1 MAKSNIPIP
10 KWMDTSTAWSKE
22 SITNAPSVIW
32 VTTNMAANV
41 PVVLIFQWEPAV
53 IQEPTAV
60 AITNAPVVAAINLCV
75 HSINYSSLG
84 KIPFGH
90 NGQSGQVSPSPAAE
104 IYPPI
109 TIRE

>member
-1 MAKSNIPIP
+1 M
-10 KWMDTSTAWSKE
+10 T
-22 SITNAPSVIW
+22 ITNTHNVIW
-32 VTTNMAANV
+32 VTTNMAANI

-60 AITNAPVVAAINLCV
+60 AITNAPVVAAIKLCA
-75 HSINYSSLG
+75 HSIKYSSSG
-84 KIPFGH
+84 KSPFGH
-90 NGQSGQVSPSPAAE
+90 NGQSGQVNPSPAAE